1 MNSLIIG
8 SGFGLYGYLP
18 SVINFSKKIYLNY
31 KYQKK
36 FLSRKNLKKYLK
48 KIIWYKDINYITD
61 KIDYVVIAQ
70 KPKNQYSIIKNLLK
84 YLKPKLFFLEK
95 PISNNPSISLDLI
108 KFLEKNKIR
117 FSTGF
122 LFKYLDWYKFI
133 NKNLSQKQEFKINWQ
148 IKVNKNNNLWKY
160 NRSEGG
166 GLTRFYA
173 IHFIRLLFDLKIF
186 RINKKNIT
194 KNRWNVNLSD
204 KRMNS
209 FDINLTYSKINK
221 FEFYLNKKKFF
232 KSSNPFLK
240 KISKYNDPRVKI
252 INNYLKNN
260 IKRYNTKYDYEK
272 NFLLFWKKLER

>member
-18 SVINFSKKIYLNY
+18 SVVNFSKKIYLNY

-36 FLSRKNLKKYLK
+36 ILSRKNLKKYLK
-48 KIIWYKDINYITD
+48 KIIWYKDVNHITH

-70 KPKNQYSIIKNLLK
+70 KPKNQYSTIKNLLK
-84 YLKPKLFFLEK
+84 YFKPKHFFLEK
-95 PISNNPSISLDLI
+95 PISNNPLGSLDLI
-108 KFLEKNKIR
+108 NFLKKNKIK

-122 LFKYLDWYKFI
+122 LFKYLDWCKFI
-133 NKNLSQKQEFKINWQ
+133 DKNLTQKQEFMINWE

-160 NRSEGG
+160 NHSEGG
-166 GLTRFYA
+166 GLARFYG

-186 RINKKNIT
+186 HINKKIIT
-194 KNRWNVNLSD
+194 KNKWNINLSD
-204 KRMNS
+204 KRMNF
-209 FDINLTYSKINK
+209 FDINLTYSKKNK

-240 KISKYNDPRVKI
+240 KIGKYNDPRVKI
-252 INNYLKNN
+252 INSYLKDT
-260 IKRYNTKYDYEK
+260 IKKHNTNYDYEK
-272 NFLLFWKKLER
+272 NFLLFWKKLEK